1 MPALQERLA
10 QALHGHYR
18 IERELGAGGMGVVFL
33 AQDLALERAVAIK
46 VLRPDRATAVGIE
59 RFVREGRVLSK
70 LSHPSIV
77 AVHAAD
83 QRDGLAFL
91 IMGLA
96 EGETLAER
104 LDRGRLS
111 PAEGR
116 ALARDLLQ
124 ALAVAHRHGV
134 VHRDVKPANIF
145 VSAAGA
151 QLGDFG
157 VAHVETEPG
166 ELTET
171 GARVG
176 TPRYLAPEQAAGAPA
191 TPRSDVYA
199 AGLVLLEALSGRRV
213 EPGSPVHPDALQP
226 LPRSLRRAVGR
237 ALCWDPARRW
247 ADAGEFA
254 AALHPHPRRRMATGG
269 IALLAVSATVWLVA
283 RDLLGVPPGA
293 PNSGRADLMLLPCTG
308 SDSILAGALTGLTTS
323 QLEWFH
329 RISVVPAARAGAGAL
344 ADLHGTCRLTGRDSA
359 LALHIELRD
368 SSDQLLHRLRIRGD
382 PSDELAWSEQ
392 VADSIVAAVRPAL
405 VGQFRDLARY
415 GTRDVAAMSE
425 LVAGEDAFHRG
436 DYTNAERHLR
446 AALARAPRFAQ
457 ARWRLA
463 LLRKWTREP
472 SEPDVRRVLELG
484 PDELPPYYRALAE
497 AQLEP
502 DVRTRL
508 LRFEAL
514 RVQDSTGEAE
524 FLLLNELFHRGP
536 LVEIPLEAT
545 LDRIRAAAERS
556 PYVYRA
562 MADELAWG
570 NIRLGRRDSAQA
582 ALEIRHRAA
591 LETPPGSESRDRYA
605 LLRLVDDARF
615 RPWLARIKAG
625 LLLLQAD
632 SATREGLGRQL
643 RVAVTFDT
651 PGIQLQIARALAGS
665 ASPAHVRTRAHLA
678 AAVALA
684 MLGRPRAAVAR
695 IDSAA
700 EISGDPELRL
710 QAAEWRV
717 LLPAIG
723 MPLPASERDAA
734 RHALAGWSHG
744 GEAGSLRAR
753 WALAA
758 EGYAG
763 GDLARG
769 DAGGHRFDTLAAAG
783 PGALHLAR
791 TAAALRLGAA
801 GDAGGALTASD
812 SILGD
817 DSFNEIVDP
826 FARALLHL
834 GRARWRLALHDTAG
848 AARAL
853 HWHENSAFRDWPVG
867 PPQPAEIDAAAGVIA
882 RLQRAEL
889 ANATGDG
896 RRGCR
901 LARRVSEIWRG
912 AEPALDSLRA
922 RARAAEA
929 SCPD

>member
-33 AQDLALERAVAIK
+33 AHDLSLDRPVAIK

-91 IMGLA
+91 IMALA
-96 EGETLAER
+96 EGETLAAR
-104 LDRGRLS
+104 LDRGPLS
-111 PAEGR
+111 PAEGH

-145 VSAAGA
+145 VSASGA

-157 VAHVETEPG
+157 VAHLQSEPG

-213 EPGSPVHPDALQP
+213 EPGAPVQSDALHA
-226 LPRSLRRAVGR
+226 LPRNLRRVVGR

-254 AALHPHPRRRMATGG
+254 AALHAQPRRRAATGG
-269 IALLAVSATVWLVA
+269 VALLAVSAAVWLVT
-283 RDLLGVPPGA
+283 RDLLGAPPGA
-293 PNSGRADLMLLPCTG
+293 PDSSRADLMLLPCTG

-329 RISVVPAARAGAGAL
+329 RISVVPAARAGAGAA
-344 ADLHGTCRLTGRDSA
+344 ADLHGSCRLTGRDGA
-359 LALHIELRD
+359 LALQIELRD
-368 SSDQLLHRLRIRGD
+368 SSEQLLHRLRIRGD
-382 PSDELAWSEQ
+382 ASDELGWSEH

-405 VGQFRDLARY
+405 IGQFRDLARY
-415 GTRDVAAMSE
+415 GTRDVAATRE

-446 AALARAPRFAQ
+446 AALLRAPRFAQ

-508 LRFEAL
+508 LRF
-514 RVQDSTGEAE
+514 
-524 FLLLNELFHRGP
+524 
-536 LVEIPLEAT
+536 
-545 LDRIRAAAERS
+545 
-556 PYVYRA
+556 
-562 MADELAWG
+562 
-570 NIRLGRRDSAQA
+570 
-582 ALEIRHRAA
+582 
-591 LETPPGSESRDRYA
+591 
-605 LLRLVDDARF
+605 
-615 RPWLARIKAG
+615 
-625 LLLLQAD
+625 
-632 SATREGLGRQL
+632 
-643 RVAVTFDT
+643 
-651 PGIQLQIARALAGS
+651 
-665 ASPAHVRTRAHLA
+665 
-678 AAVALA
+678 
-684 MLGRPRAAVAR
+684 
-695 IDSAA
+695 
-700 EISGDPELRL
+700 
-710 QAAEWRV
+710 
-717 LLPAIG
+717 
-723 MPLPASERDAA
+723 
-734 RHALAGWSHG
+734 
-744 GEAGSLRAR
+744 
-753 WALAA
+753 
-758 EGYAG
+758 
-763 GDLARG
+763 
-769 DAGGHRFDTLAAAG
+769 
-783 PGALHLAR
+783 
-791 TAAALRLGAA
+791 
-801 GDAGGALTASD
+801 
-812 SILGD
+812 
-817 DSFNEIVDP
+817 
-826 FARALLHL
+826 
-834 GRARWRLALHDTAG
+834 
-848 AARAL
+848 
-853 HWHENSAFRDWPVG
+853 
-867 PPQPAEIDAAAGVIA
+867 
-882 RLQRAEL
+882 
-889 ANATGDG
+889 
-896 RRGCR
+896 
-901 LARRVSEIWRG
+901 
-912 AEPALDSLRA
+912 
-922 RARAAEA
+922 
-929 SCPD
+929 

>member
-91 IMGLA
+91 IMALA
-96 EGETLAER
+96 DGETLADR
-104 LDRGRLS
+104 LDRGPLS
-111 PAEGR
+111 PVEGR

-151 QLGDFG
+151 QLADFG
-157 VAHVETEPG
+157 VAHVESEPG

-213 EPGSPVHPDALQP
+213 EPGAPVQSDDLQP

-254 AALHPHPRRRMATGG
+254 VALNAHPRRMATGG

-293 PNSGRADLMLLPCTG
+293 ATRGRADLMLLPCTG
-308 SDSILAGALTGLTTS
+308 GDSILAAALTGLTTS

-329 RISVVPAARAGAGAL
+329 RISVVPAARAGAGAA
-344 ADLHGTCRLTGRDSA
+344 ADLHATCRLTGRDSS
-359 LALHIELRD
+359 LALQIELRD
-368 SSDQLLHRLRIRGD
+368 STERLRHRLRIRGD
-382 PSDELAWSEQ
+382 ASDELAWSED
-392 VADSIVAAVRPAL
+392 VADSIVATIRPAL
-405 VGQFRDLARY
+405 IGQFRDLARY

-436 DYTNAERHLR
+436 DYANAERHLR

-472 SEPDVRRVLELG
+472 SDPDVRRVLELG

-508 LRFEAL
+508 LRFEEL
-514 RVQDSTGEAE
+514 RAQDSTGEAE

-545 LDRIRAAAERS
+545 LDRIRAATERS

-570 NIRLGRRDSAQA
+570 NIRLGRRDSARA

-625 LLLLQAD
+625 VLLLQAD
-632 SATREGLGRQL
+632 SATRDELGRQL

-651 PGIQLQIARALAGS
+651 PGIQLQIARALARS
-665 ASPAHVRTRAHLA
+665 ASPAPVRTRAHLA

-684 MLGRPRAAVAR
+684 MLGRPGAAVAR
-695 IDSAA
+695 VDSAA
-700 EISGDPELRL
+700 ALSGDPELRL
-710 QAAEWRV
+710 QAAQWRV
-717 LLPAIG
+717 LLPAVG
-723 MPLPASERDAA
+723 LPLPASERDAA
-734 RHALAGWSHG
+734 RLALAGWSDG
-744 GEAGSLRAR
+744 GEAASLRAR

-758 EGYAG
+758 DGYAG
-763 GDLARG
+763 GELERG
-769 DAGGHRFDTLAAAG
+769 DAGGRRLDTLTG
-783 PGALHLAR
+783 VGHGALHLAR

-801 GDAGGALTASD
+801 GDIAAALTASD
-812 SILGD
+812 SLLGD
-817 DSFNEIVDP
+817 DSFHEIVDP

-882 RLQRAEL
+882 RLRRAEL
-889 ANATGDG
+889 ARATGDERG
-896 RRGCR
+896 GCR